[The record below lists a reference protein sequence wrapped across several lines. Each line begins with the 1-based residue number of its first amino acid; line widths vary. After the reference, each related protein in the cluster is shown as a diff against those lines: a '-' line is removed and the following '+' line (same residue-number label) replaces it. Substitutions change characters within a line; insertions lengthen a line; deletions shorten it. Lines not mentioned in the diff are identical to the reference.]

1 MAAFLL
7 RRLLLAAVVLVAVS
21 FVSFWFFARNFYVAA
36 GTLLPVSPSTAW
48 WRWFTGIPSG
58 TLGKGTFGQNLWVT
72 LVPALEHTTWLILES
87 LVVVVC
93 ASLALGI
100 VGALRP
106 RSRLDL
112 VLRVVAYASW
122 SLPAFLLAMVLQKA
136 QQLGRFHP
144 FPAGGYPAGGAG
156 MHHALQVVW
165 YLLLPSLALATSF
178 VGLYGRFVR
187 SSLLVALAAPFTT
200 TARAKG
206 LPERIVVV
214 RHALRNSLATY
225 VSVLLLEFGSV
236 FGAAMVVDWIYQL
249 NGIGTLFI
257 RTIGGTSID
266 PSAVQL
272 IIVVTAAIVLA
283 TSLIADL
290 AVIWL
295 DPRVRAR

>member
-1 MAAFLL
+1 MAAFVV
-7 RRLLLAAVVLVAVS
+7 RRLMLAAAVLTAVS
-21 FVSFWFFARNFYVAA
+21 FVSFWFFAKNFYVAG

-58 TLGKGTFGQNLWVT
+58 SLGKGTFGQDLWVT

-87 LVVVVC
+87 LVLVVC
-93 ASLALGI
+93 ASLA
-100 VGALRP
+100 VGVAAALHP
-106 RSRLDL
+106 RSGLD
-112 VLRVVAYASW
+112 VLLRFAAYASW
-122 SLPAFLLAMVLQKA
+122 SLPAFLLAMVMQKA
-136 QQLGRFHP
+136 LAGFHV
-144 FPAGGYPAGGAG
+144 FPLNGYPAGRAGAR
-156 MHHALQVVW
+156 HAVDVAW
-165 YLLLPSLALATSF
+165 HLLLPSIALATSF
-178 VGLYGRFVR
+178 VGLYARFVR

-206 LPERIVVV
+206 LPERAVVL

-249 NGIGTLFI
+249 NGVGTLFI

-283 TSLIADL
+283 TSLLADL

-295 DPRVRAR
+295 DPRVRPR